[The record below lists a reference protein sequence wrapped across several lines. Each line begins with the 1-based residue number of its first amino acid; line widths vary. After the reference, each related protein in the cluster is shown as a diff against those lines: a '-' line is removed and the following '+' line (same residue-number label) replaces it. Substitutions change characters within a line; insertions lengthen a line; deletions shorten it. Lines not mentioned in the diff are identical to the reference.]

1 MASFTV
7 VRFFNCIYTLGNL
20 HLMWSLILS
29 NLTTIG
35 TYRLI
40 VWDILEQLSP

>member
-20 HLMWSLILS
+20 HLMWSLIKPDYYWNLS
-29 NLTTIG
+29 LDSWGYT
-35 TYRLI
+35 
-40 VWDILEQLSP
+40 